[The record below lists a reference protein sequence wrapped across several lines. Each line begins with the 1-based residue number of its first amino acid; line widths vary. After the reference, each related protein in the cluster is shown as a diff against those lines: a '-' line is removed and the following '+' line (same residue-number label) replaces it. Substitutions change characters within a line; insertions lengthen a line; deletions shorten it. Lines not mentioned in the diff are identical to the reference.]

1 MEDKKIP
8 EKIFRGRQSG
18 TEGFPGS
25 KSVLHLSRCCQKQ
38 TGGKV
43 WVPFVKRNFWL
54 IISTVEDT
62 LRWTRHGSVLSLYI
76 SISVLAN
83 SLQVAN
89 ECTEYVFLSVLLSS
103 VRLRINQA
111 KASFLISLRDV
122 GDLLWVYSN
131 FFILLKENDYRLVII
146 LSLFKYNFILQSPN
160 HCSFSV

>member
-1 MEDKKIP
+1 MEDEKIP
-8 EKIFRGRQSG
+8 EQIFRGRQSG

-25 KSVLHLSRCCQKQ
+25 KSVLRLSRCCQKQ

-43 WVPFVKRNFWL
+43 WVPFVKRNFCL

-62 LRWTRHGSVLSLYI
+62 LRWTRPGSVLSLYI
-76 SISVLAN
+76 FISVLAN

-103 VRLRINQA
+103 VRLRVNQA

-122 GDLLWVYSN
+122 GDFLWVYSN
-131 FFILLKENDYRLVII
+131 FFILLKEMITDW
-146 LSLFKYNFILQSPN
+146 
-160 HCSFSV
+160 